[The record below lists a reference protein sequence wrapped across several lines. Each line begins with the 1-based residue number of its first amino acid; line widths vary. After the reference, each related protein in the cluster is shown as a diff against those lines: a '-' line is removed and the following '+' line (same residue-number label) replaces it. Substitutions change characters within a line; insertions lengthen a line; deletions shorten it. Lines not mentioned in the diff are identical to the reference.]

1 MGNAVMESFPRQ
13 CNDALG
19 NHFVEEVPGLNT
31 LSYTNAT
38 PDIITV
44 ATPVAGSH
52 ITSPIV
58 ITGEARGYWFFE
70 ASFPVMLTDWD
81 GKIIAQ
87 GVAQAQSDWMTED
100 FVSYTAT
107 LEFETPTYGER
118 GTLILQKDNP
128 SALPENDAAVEVPV
142 FFNN

>member
-1 MGNAVMESFPRQ
+1 
-13 CNDALG
+13 
-19 NHFVEEVPGLNT
+19 
-31 LSYTNAT
+31 
-38 PDIITV
+38 
-44 ATPVAGSH
+44 
-52 ITSPIV
+52 
-58 ITGEARGYWFFE
+58 
-70 ASFPVMLTDWD
+70 
-81 GKIIAQ
+81 
-87 GVAQAQSDWMTED
+87 MTED